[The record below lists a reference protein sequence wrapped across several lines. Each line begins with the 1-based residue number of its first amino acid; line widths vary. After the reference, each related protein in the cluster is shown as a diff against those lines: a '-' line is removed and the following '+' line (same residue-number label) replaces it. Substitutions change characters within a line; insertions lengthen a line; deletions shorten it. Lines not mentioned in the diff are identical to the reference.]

1 MSNEIID
8 KVFRIMELAMLI
20 NPTSTNKKETNDRPT
35 VFVNFQGH
43 CNCLY
48 ISVHPE
54 GWKPDYDINNDVEY
68 YMVCFDTDEDADK
81 ILEKAIE
88 RLEGIYRDVLEGKY
102 NDSERHRL
110 HEAKCD

>member
-8 KVFRIMELAMLI
+8 KVRRIMELAMLI
-20 NPTSTNKKETNDRPT
+20 NPTSTNKKETSNRPT
-35 VFVNFQGH
+35 VLVSFEGH
-43 CNCLY
+43 CNCIC

-68 YMVCFDTDEDADK
+68 YIVYFDTDEDADE
-81 ILEKAIE
+81 ILEKAMK